1 MEGRGIAGRRH
12 LEERGIEAL
21 EMEGAPARRP
31 VAHDQVTPQLA
42 YLVQGASEWGE
53 WEGGRK
59 GGRKGERAG
68 GNMDARAIEGFIG
81 ATSAI
86 TANVQ
91 DLSSFLCPWGRPGGP
106 ASAPLSSRGPE
117 PRMLPVSSPLH
128 AAPRQSL
135 RPQRL
140 DRGGGR
146 LSTLGRT
153 RHQSSLSSLSLPKPP
168 PPPCRCPPRGCLRS
182 PSPPLSPSPAP
193 ASSSC
198 QHVVGAPVVM
208 VAAPVRC
215 PSRRCPS
222 ARLAPANIARA
233 YRVGA

>member
-91 DLSSFLCPWGRPGGP
+91 DLSSFLCPWAGPAARRVRPYRPGAQSHACSQSAHRCTP
-106 ASAPLSSRGPE
+106 HLASRYD
-117 PRMLPVSSPLH
+117 PRDWTEV
-128 AAPRQSL
+128 
-135 RPQRL
+135 
-140 DRGGGR
+140 GGDY
-146 LSTLGRT
+146 
-153 RHQSSLSSLSLPKPP
+153 RH
-168 PPPCRCPPRGCLRS
+168 
-182 PSPPLSPSPAP
+182 
-193 ASSSC
+193 
-198 QHVVGAPVVM
+198 
-208 VAAPVRC
+208 
-215 PSRRCPS
+215 
-222 ARLAPANIARA
+222 
-233 YRVGA
+233 